1 MVLLL
6 RNLPS
11 RFRLL
16 EDKRNVMDRSVVPR
30 PIQACPPPPNAE
42 ARMTEMCDVDCLACP
57 FAHGSDPAVSDGEK
71 A

>member
-1 MVLLL
+1 
-6 RNLPS
+6 
-11 RFRLL
+11 
-16 EDKRNVMDRSVVPR
+16 MDRSVVPR